1 MSWLRRFPAFLS
13 SLLPLTGLSLT
24 GLSLTRPS
32 GARAP
37 VGERAPAGPDRDRP
51 AVVGPAFA
59 SASVLVLGGLLVLGG
74 CSGPRHTYAE
84 TRDVALRDYQA
95 RVKTIRDAQTDR
107 CVARRVTLRAR
118 AKLHVNLPTTY
129 VRARDANCDA
139 VGAITWETLRFRQ
152 GSDYARLTADAEFR
166 RQVHFWLE
174 EACARAESY

>member
-1 MSWLRRFPAFLS
+1 MSRLRRSP
-13 SLLPLTGLSLT
+13 LPLLSLT
-24 GLSLTRPS
+24 RLVLTRLSLTRPVE
-32 GARAP
+32 ARPPA
-37 VGERAPAGPDRDRP
+37 GERALAAPDRACP
-51 AVVGPAFA
+51 AVVGPASIA
-59 SASVLVLGGLLVLGG
+59 GVLVLGGLFLLAG

-84 TRDVALRDYQA
+84 TRDVALRDYRA
-95 RVKTIRDAQTDR
+95 RVKTIRDAETDR

-139 VGAITWETLRFRQ
+139 VGAITWEALRFRQ
-152 GSDYARLTADAEFR
+152 GSDYARLSADAEFR